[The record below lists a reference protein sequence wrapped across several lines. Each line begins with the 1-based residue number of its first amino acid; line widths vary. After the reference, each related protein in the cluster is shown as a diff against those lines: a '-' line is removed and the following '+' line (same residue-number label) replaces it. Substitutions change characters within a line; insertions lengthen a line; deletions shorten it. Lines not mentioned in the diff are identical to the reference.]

1 MSQTAEAAD
10 RTEALL
16 QELIAECGAIIRTQ
30 LRPAI
35 DAASEPHHKWNYAEA
50 AVGLVKIAARAGEA
64 VARLRGGSGA
74 QSQHRIIVERLA
86 PEKAKKG
93 KGGGGR

>member
-1 MSQTAEAAD
+1 MSQTVESAD

-16 QELIAECGAIIRTQ
+16 QDLIAECGEIIRAQ

-35 DAASEPHHKWNYAEA
+35 DAASEAHHKWNYAEA

-64 VARLRGGSGA
+64 VALLRGGGGA
-74 QSQHRIIVERLA
+74 QTQHRIIVERVSG
-86 PEKAKKG
+86 EGGG
-93 KGGGGR
+93 KG